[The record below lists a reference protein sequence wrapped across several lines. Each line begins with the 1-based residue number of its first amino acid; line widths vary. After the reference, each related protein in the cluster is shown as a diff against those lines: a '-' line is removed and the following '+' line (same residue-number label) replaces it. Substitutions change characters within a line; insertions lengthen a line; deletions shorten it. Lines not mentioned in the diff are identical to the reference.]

1 MSPNKESHVDIT
13 ADILGILP
21 SSYLSNPHPDPL
33 VLYTPQ
39 SIGLA
44 TLCSQTHKNWSF
56 LGICY
61 SQITSHTMHRIPRP
75 VVLNCRGL
83 SPRYISVSVMTVWLT
98 GWYTDHIIHLLC
110 FPEGRAQW
118 MSVNKSRKYI
128 QACYRQQ
135 GETCQSSPTAP
146 IIITALFL

>member
-44 TLCSQTHKNWSF
+44 TLCSQTHKSWSF
-56 LGICY
+56 WGSVAPKLQAIQCTEWPVLTGALQRKERGKKKRKRDPQA
-61 SQITSHTMHRIPRP
+61 SSAKLQRP
-75 VVLNCRGL
+75 LTEV
-83 SPRYISVSVMTVWLT
+83 YFSVSYDCVAHRVI
-98 GWYTDHIIHLLC
+98 Y
-110 FPEGRAQW
+110 
-118 MSVNKSRKYI
+118 
-128 QACYRQQ
+128 
-135 GETCQSSPTAP
+135 
-146 IIITALFL
+146 